1 MPFSHLDPKQVFIRD
16 GHDPVVRALHEIRA
30 EEVPLE
36 TFRMCNGALGLE
48 TPFLG
53 SDYRVWALAKRKTCS
68 RSHGWTVGLRIGD
81 PPSGILTDNIKS
93 VKQTSPGI
101 RKANFREVIAFL
113 QASQQIAVPA
123 TQSTD
128 ANLGFAFYAYPSAS
142 VALPPGET
150 RKYILMRVEG
160 TASQGGIWSAP
171 PKGKSGLL
179 PMLLDYNAHCSA
191 AVV

>member
-16 GHDPVVRALHEIRA
+16 GHDPVVPALHEIRA
-30 EEVPLE
+30 KEVPLE

-53 SDYRVWALAKRKTCS
+53 SDYRVWALAKRKTCC

-113 QASQQIAVPA
+113 QASQQIGVPA

-150 RKYILMRVEG
+150 HKNILMRVEG
-160 TASQGGIWSAP
+160 TASQGGI
-171 PKGKSGLL
+171 
-179 PMLLDYNAHCSA
+179 
-191 AVV
+191 